1 MSELTLRSRSLYRS
15 AAALSVLIRLSTTWG
30 PYGAFYV
37 LIGAVEPIFH
47 LETLADTL
55 DDSHAEKKLYL
66 FLVGLARAQLHF
78 INRLDTGTNTT
89 EELALIFSRKTL
101 EILDSIRCVPRS
113 YNRYSLTD
121 YASPPSHSSFESVV
135 DACSLF
141 AESAS
146 TLNDLLERHCRFTPA
161 AHSVVGTTYTLFI
174 FLVNFLANQYQTNHQ
189 LQKLVLSTLS
199 RWLEGVMVAILR
211 FRHHL
216 HLTWILPV
224 CELYN
229 MCIA

>member
-66 FLVGLARAQLHF
+66 FLVGLARTQLHF

-146 TLNDLLERHCRFTPA
+146 ILNDLLERHCRFTPA
-161 AHSVVGTTYTLFI
+161 AHSLI
-174 FLVNFLANQYQTNHQ
+174 
-189 LQKLVLSTLS
+189 VL
-199 RWLEGVMVAILR
+199 
-211 FRHHL
+211 
-216 HLTWILPV
+216 
-224 CELYN
+224 
-229 MCIA
+229 